1 MNDELAAMISAAP
14 RKSSL
19 CGRSCRGRRRSS
31 VSVST
36 IASRPSGMFIQ
47 KITDQCRYSAMTP
60 PSAGPQAPAVV

>member
-1 MNDELAAMISAAP
+1 MISAAP

-19 CGRSCRGRRRSS
+19 CGRSWRGSRRSR

-36 IASRPSGMFIQ
+36 IARMPSGMFIQ
-47 KITDQCRYSAMTP
+47 KITDQCRYCEMAP